1 MLHIKPL
8 LGTLARSQAS
18 PATILALFSTNLVFN
33 IIANASFK
41 ASASSSTWR
50 GFLSWQVVG
59 NLAGFITVLT
69 LTGLL
74 RYIPLRVAYPV
85 TTGLA
90 VLGVQI
96 FAARLLFH
104 EPITAAQWLGTLL
117 IAAGIVLI
125 TTR

>member
-1 MLHIKPL
+1 MLQIKPL
-8 LGTLARSQAS
+8 LGTLTRSQGS
-18 PATILALFSTNLVFN
+18 PAPILALVSTNLVFN
-33 IIANASFK
+33 VMANASFK
-41 ASASSSTWR
+41 VSASSSTWR

-59 NLAGFITVLT
+59 NLAGFVTVLT

-90 VLGVQI
+90 VLGVQVL
-96 FAARLLFH
+96 AARLLFQ